1 MAGEGSFRKWR
12 TVLPDDR
19 SQQCRCE
26 SLNYGDWQRI
36 GDGKAVVLVVRE
48 EGE

>member
-36 GDGKAVVLVVRE
+36 GDGKGCGIGG
-48 EGE
+48 EGGR